1 VAFPEAEVRAL
12 LAACHRR
19 CCICHRFCG
28 FKMELDHMIPRYEG
42 GPDTIDNAIPVCF
55 ECHAEIHAYN
65 DQHPRGRKCRPE
77 ELRLHKQQWLDMC
90 KQGGVFLAS
99 IPPRTDVGPIQAL
112 IDELE
117 FNQATAACAA
127 EVPHLLTSAHFALT
141 QFDRCISEAV
151 LSLLELDLKERLINA
166 YAAMRRANNQI
177 DAIAPAR
184 SGEAQALAVN
194 RTRDRLNETSPLI
207 QEALARLR
215 QVLAP
220 EGD

>member
-1 VAFPEAEVRAL
+1 
-12 LAACHRR
+12 
-19 CCICHRFCG
+19 
-28 FKMELDHMIPRYEG
+28 
-42 GPDTIDNAIPVCF
+42 
-55 ECHAEIHAYN
+55 
-65 DQHPRGRKCRPE
+65 
-77 ELRLHKQQWLDMC
+77 
-90 KQGGVFLAS
+90 VFLAS

-117 FNQATAACAA
+117 FNQAIAARAA
-127 EVPHLLTSAHFALT
+127 EVPHLRTSAHFALT
-141 QFDRCISEAV
+141 QFDRCISEGV

-194 RTRDRLNETSPLI
+194 RTRDRLNETLPLI

-215 QVLAP
+215 QVLAR

>member
-1 VAFPEAEVRAL
+1 
-12 LAACHRR
+12 
-19 CCICHRFCG
+19 
-28 FKMELDHMIPRYEG
+28 MISRYEG

-65 DQHPRGRKCRPE
+65 DQHPRGRKYRPE

-99 IPPRTDVGPIQAL
+99 IPSRTDVGPIQAL

-117 FNQATAACAA
+117 FNQAIAARAP

-141 QFDRCISEAV
+141 QFDRCISEGV

-194 RTRDRLNETSPLI
+194 RTRDRLNETLPLI